1 MDQQDGT
8 EPKASAGRKIRWTR
22 TIRNAAG
29 ADGLI
34 SDYRI
39 EKLQFITIKNRAK
52 QIDCLKEFEA
62 IHLKKIVEMKKVVLN
77 AEGIES

>member
-8 EPKASAGRKIRWTR
+8 EPKATAGRKIRWTK

-39 EKLQFITIKNRAK
+39 EKLQFITIENQAK
-52 QIDCLKEFEA
+52 QIECLKEFENIA
-62 IHLKKIVEMKKVVLN
+62 IK
-77 AEGIES
+77 